1 MFILC
6 SIFLNPVTILK
17 EMEMHRLYFL
27 MPSITQTH
35 KLVNELLL
43 SHVEERYIHVI
54 AKEGTPMEELPEA
67 SLLQKS
73 DFIPA
78 IERGLTLGAISGVLV
93 GLVAM
98 AFPPAGLVVGGGAV
112 TAIVAAGAGVGG
124 WVSSMVGVSVPST
137 RLKKFEVAINVGE
150 VLVLIDVQRD
160 RVDEIEELVKNHH
173 PEADIEGT
181 EPKMPVFP

>member
-1 MFILC
+1 
-6 SIFLNPVTILK
+6 
-17 EMEMHRLYFL
+17 MHRLYFL
-27 MPSITQTH
+27 MPDITVTH
-35 KLVNELLL
+35 NLVNELLL

-78 IERGLTLGAISGVLV
+78 VERGLALGAITGVMV

-98 AFPPAGLVVGGGAV
+98 AFPPAGLVIGGGAV
-112 TAIVAAGAGVGG
+112 SAIGAAGAGVGG

-137 RLKKFEVAINVGE
+137 RLKKFEDAIGDGE
-150 VLVLIDVQRD
+150 FLVLVDVKRE
-160 RVDEIEELVKNHH
+160 RVAEIEALVKKHH

-181 EPKMPVFP
+181 EPHMPVFP

>member
-1 MFILC
+1 
-6 SIFLNPVTILK
+6 
-17 EMEMHRLYFL
+17 MHRLYFL
-27 MPSITQTH
+27 MPGIALTH

-43 SHVEERYIHVI
+43 SHVEEHHIHVI
-54 AKEGTPMEELPEA
+54 AKEGTPMEDLPEA

-78 IERGLTLGAISGVLV
+78 IERGLTLGGITGVLV

-124 WVSSMVGVSVPST
+124 WLSSMVGVSVPST
-137 RLKKFEVAINVGE
+137 RLKKFEVAINAGE
-150 VLVLIDVQRD
+150 VLVLIDVKRD
-160 RVDEIEELVKNHH
+160 RVDEIEALVKKLH

-181 EPKMPVFP
+181 EPNMPVFP

>member
-1 MFILC
+1 
-6 SIFLNPVTILK
+6 
-17 EMEMHRLYFL
+17 MHRLYFL
-27 MPSITQTH
+27 MPDITVTH
-35 KLVNELLL
+35 NLVNELLL
-43 SHVEERYIHVI
+43 SHVEERHIHVI

-78 IERGLTLGAISGVLV
+78 IERGLALGAITGVMV

-98 AFPPAGLVVGGGAV
+98 TLPPAGLVIGGGDI
-112 TAIVAAGAGVGG
+112 TAIAAAAGVGG
-124 WVSSMVGVSVPST
+124 WLSSMVGVSVPST
-137 RLKKFEVAINVGE
+137 RLKKFEDAIKAGE
-150 VLVLIDVQRD
+150 FLVLVDVKRD
-160 RVDEIEELVKNHH
+160 RVDEIEELVKKHY